1 MEKHIFCNLDLL
13 RLNLPVPNIKTVCRS
28 FVNYMKEINKDTDT
42 YIYFVSRNRNDLSDA
57 KEAYT
62 DRGYHGF
69 NFIHRI
75 TAGDA
80 VRRRNHQNQQFI
92 FISGKDVD
100 FHLAVNSQSLFIVP
114 DWIPNESSA
123 RKYGVVVDTPLQ
135 LFKFIKTLYNQQSWF
150 AKSTIEPGITALS
163 LMDARYRSKTYTE
176 NERDMIINFENLLK
190 RGRSRNY
197 YDILMYHFLAGMTNT
212 TLFDDI
218 ELFGM
223 IPSSDCSLNPDL
235 FSFMHQVRVIK
246 NRHIPRNIPH
256 GENILLRM
264 VRELLMTKVISF

>member
-1 MEKHIFCNLDLL
+1 
-13 RLNLPVPNIKTVCRS
+13 
-28 FVNYMKEINKDTDT
+28 
-42 YIYFVSRNRNDLSDA
+42 
-57 KEAYT
+57 
-62 DRGYHGF
+62 
-69 NFIHRI
+69 
-75 TAGDA
+75 
-80 VRRRNHQNQQFI
+80 
-92 FISGKDVD
+92 
-100 FHLAVNSQSLFIVP
+100 
-114 DWIPNESSA
+114 
-123 RKYGVVVDTPLQ
+123 
-135 LFKFIKTLYNQQSWF
+135 
-150 AKSTIEPGITALS
+150 
-163 LMDARYRSKTYTE
+163 MDARYRSKTYTE

-264 VRELLMTKVISF
+264 VPKQKAHESYRADERTNMGAIDEF